1 MPLATIET
9 TQLRK
14 IIREEMRKMV
24 SEMVEEQF
32 RLRMMELRLS
42 LLPTVSDKEQKEIEE
57 LYGEPGEDDVAFFED
72 LRDLRAA
79 KKAEG
84 GKRGIPLEKV
94 KAQLGIA

>member
-1 MPLATIET
+1 MVKLHPNYINKAG
-9 TQLRK
+9 K
-14 IIREEMRKMV
+14 REFV
-24 SEMVEEQF
+24 ILPYEEF
-32 RLRMMELRLS
+32 SLIKELME
-42 LLPTVSDKEQKEIEE
+42 D
-57 LYGEPGEDDVAFFED
+57 FED

>member
-14 IIREEMRKMV
+14 IIRSEMRKMV

-57 LYGEPGEDDVAFFED
+57 LYGEPGEDDVAEV
-72 LRDLRAA
+72 LV
-79 KKAEG
+79 
-84 GKRGIPLEKV
+84 LEHK
-94 KAQLGIA
+94 